1 LISVDFLRGK
11 WYGTTDSPSGRRIKM
26 KRTVLFLVSL
36 LFLFPG
42 MLKAADFDFYGVRF
56 GMTKEAVEKV
66 FKMEDKSGGHE
77 VENPGH
83 YINRI
88 YLGFDHKNRLFYIEA
103 YYLWESIER
112 NYALALALKE
122 KFEDPIKKSYKE
134 IEIKMDTYKDAG
146 GQGTS
151 EYIVMKLTSKPLR
164 SEFIDYLKLDILRKM
179 R

>member
-1 LISVDFLRGK
+1 VFTHKVQEGKRGMKKTIWLLGCFLI
-11 WYGTTDSPSGRRIKM
+11 
-26 KRTVLFLVSL
+26 LV
-36 LFLFPG
+36 PG
-42 MLKAADFDFYGVRF
+42 ILKAADFDFYGVRF

-88 YLGFDHKNRLFYIEA
+88 YLGFDHKNRLFYVEA

-122 KFEDPIKKSYKE
+122 KFEDPIKTSHKE

-164 SEFIDYLKLDILRKM
+164 SEYIDYLKADILRKM

>member
-1 LISVDFLRGK
+1 M
-11 WYGTTDSPSGRRIKM
+11 KM
-26 KRTVLFLVSL
+26 KRRVLFLVSFL
-36 LFLFPG
+36 LLFPG
-42 MLKAADFDFYGVRF
+42 MLNAADFDFYGAKF

-66 FKMEDKSGGHE
+66 FKMEFKNGGHE

-83 YINRI
+83 YIHRI
-88 YLGFDHKNRLFYIEA
+88 YLGFDHKNRLFYVEA

-122 KFEDPIKKSYKE
+122 KFEDPIKKSHKE

-151 EYIVMKLTSKPLR
+151 EYIVMKLTSKPFR
-164 SEFIDYLKLDILRKM
+164 SEYIDYLKADILKKM